1 MRFSAYNILTPL
13 ADSEEYL
20 LMNILTRNADILS
33 KQEAE
38 GVRKGRVSDPA
49 SYREKGYILDEAEE
63 SRLYKKA
70 YLDFLD
76 TRDEG
81 EIQIFFVPWY
91 GCNFGCAYC
100 YQQEYSEKDISL
112 DPAVIDAFYTYIDA
126 EFPGRKKYLTLFGG
140 EPLLPGNTA
149 KDRIRR
155 FLQEAARRNLGVAV
169 VTNGYH
175 LKEYLPEFQG
185 AVIREIQVTLDGI
198 GEVHD
203 KRRPLMGGG
212 STFGKVVHGID
223 AALDAGY
230 PVNLRVVLDKENLRT
245 LPEMTVFA
253 KEKGWTRDPNFKT
266 QLGRNYELHT
276 CQKNSSI
283 LYDRV
288 EMYRELYDL
297 IKQHPEVLDFH
308 RPAFSLSRF
317 LFDNGELPEPL
328 FDSCS
333 GCKTEWAFDFSGR
346 IYSCTA
352 TVGKEGE
359 ALGTFFPEV
368 RKNREAIE
376 EWEER
381 DVTAIPECRTCNLQL
396 ACGGG
401 CGAVSK
407 NREGTILAPDC
418 RPIRELLEMGVS
430 LYS

>member
-13 ADSEEYL
+13 ADSDEYL
-20 LMNILTRNADILS
+20 LMNILTGNADILS

-38 GVRKGRVSDPA
+38 DVRKGRVSDPVP
-49 SYREKGYILDEAEE
+49 YREKGYVLDKGEE

-91 GCNFGCAYC
+91 ECNFGCSYC
-100 YQQEYSEKDISL
+100 YQQEYSEKDLSL

-126 EFPGRKKYLTLFGG
+126 EFSGRKKYLTLFGG
-140 EPLLPGNTA
+140 EPFLPGNTA

-155 FLQEAARRNLGVAV
+155 LLQGAARRNLGVAV

-175 LKEYLPEFQG
+175 LEEYLPECKD
-185 AVIREIQVTLDGI
+185 VEIREIQVTLDGV
-198 GEVHD
+198 GDVHD
-203 KRRPLMGGG
+203 KRRPLLGGG
-212 STFGKVVHGID
+212 STFGKVVRGID

-230 PVNLRVVLDKENLRT
+230 PVNLRVVLDRENLAA
-245 LPEMTVFA
+245 LPGMASFA
-253 KEKGWTRDPNFKT
+253 KERGWTRDPNFKT
-266 QLGRNYELHT
+266 QLGRNYELHS
-276 CQKNSSI
+276 CQQNSGV

-288 EMYRELYDL
+288 GMYRDLYEL

-308 RPAFSLSRF
+308 RPAFSVSRF

-328 FDSCS
+328 FDSCP
-333 GCKTEWAFDFSGR
+333 GCKTEWAFDYTGR

-359 ALGTFFPEV
+359 SLGTFFPEV
-368 RKNREAIE
+368 SKKKEAIE

-381 DVTAIPECRTCNLQL
+381 DVTTIPGCRTCTLQL

-407 NREGTILAPDC
+407 NREGTIRAPDC
-418 RPIRELLEMGVS
+418 RPVRELLEMGIP